1 MSCCV
6 GKSKFFCLR
15 EGRVWFGRLSH
26 LNAAHQDDIPSVVI
40 LSKAVYIEGR
50 SHHIFAGMD
59 NTSYVSNL
67 YSEAKDPLVLAQS
80 LFLPPQ
86 GDPSQ
91 AQDGSV
97 VFVIL
102 ANVGILL
109 WQ

>member
-1 MSCCV
+1 M
-6 GKSKFFCLR
+6 
-15 EGRVWFGRLSH
+15 
-26 LNAAHQDDIPSVVI
+26 
-40 LSKAVYIEGR
+40 YIEGR
-50 SHHIFAGMD
+50 NHHIFAGMD

-91 AQDGSV
+91 AQDDSV

-102 ANVGILL
+102 AYAGILPPL
-109 WQ
+109 LHAISAGSPRAAEHPPRERGQLARKGRKSH

>member
-1 MSCCV
+1 
-6 GKSKFFCLR
+6 LR
-15 EGRVWFGRLSH
+15 EDRVWFSRLPH

-50 SHHIFAGMD
+50 NHHIFAGMD

-91 AQDGSV
+91 AQDDSEGEV
-97 VFVIL
+97 
-102 ANVGILL
+102 LL
-109 WQ
+109 P

>member
-1 MSCCV
+1 M
-6 GKSKFFCLR
+6 
-15 EGRVWFGRLSH
+15 EGR
-26 LNAAHQDDIPSVVI
+26 N
-40 LSKAVYIEGR
+40 
-50 SHHIFAGMD
+50 HHIFAGMD

-91 AQDGSV
+91 AQDDSV

-102 ANVGILL
+102 ANAGILL
-109 WQ
+109 ANAGILPCSWMQFPQVPHARQSTPGERGQLARKGRKSP